1 MSKVIAVNRG
11 ESVGKRVHT
20 PFTSAEKPGR
30 IHTMKDELKI
40 FSGNANPEL
49 AAKIGACI
57 GVPVSKA
64 EVTRFSDG
72 EIAVKIKE
80 DVRGRDVFI
89 VQPTCAPPNENLM
102 ELLILMDALK
112 RASASRI
119 TAVVPYYG
127 YARQDRKDQPR
138 VPITA
143 KLVANLI
150 TASGADRL
158 LTMDLH
164 ADQIQ
169 GFFDIP
175 VDHLYAVPVFVEDIR
190 KMKLENVTVV
200 SPDVGGIKS
209 ARSFAKRLEAA
220 LAVVDK
226 RRIDPRQAEVM
237 NIMGDVKGRNIIIVD
252 DIVSTAGSMTEAA
265 KALKEKGA
273 LDIYCYI
280 THPVLSAPALE
291 RLAKSP
297 IKVLKVSDSIPLR
310 EECKGHKIEVLSVAP
325 LLGAA
330 IKRIH
335 KNESVSSLFL

>member
-1 MSKVIAVNRG
+1 MR
-11 ESVGKRVHT
+11 
-20 PFTSAEKPGR
+20 
-30 IHTMKDELKI
+30 DELKI
-40 FSGNANPEL
+40 FSGNANLDL
-49 AAKIGACI
+49 AAKIGEFI
-57 GVPVSKA
+57 GVPVGNS

-72 EIAVKIKE
+72 EIAVKIRE

-89 VQPTCAPPNENLM
+89 AQPTCAPPNENLM
-102 ELLILMDALK
+102 ELLILIDALK

-150 TASGADRL
+150 TAAGADRL

-175 VDHLYAVPVFVEDIR
+175 VDHLYAAPVFIEDIQ
-190 KMKLENVTVV
+190 KMQLKKVTVV

-209 ARSFAKRLEAA
+209 ARGFAKRLHCE

-226 RRIDPRQAEVM
+226 RRIDARSAEVM
-237 NIMGDVKGRNIIIVD
+237 NIMGEVKGRNIIMVD
-252 DIVSTAGSMTEAA
+252 DIVSTAGSVTQAA

-273 LDIYCYI
+273 LDIYCCI
-280 THPVLSAPALE
+280 THPVLSPPSLE
-291 RLAKSP
+291 RLDDSP
-297 IKVLKVSDSIPLR
+297 VKVMKVTDSIPLR
-310 EECKGHKIEVLSVAP
+310 EDARANKKIQVLSVAK
-325 LLGAA
+325 LLGEA